1 MNEVPPETLVL
12 VIAKPAGRHSLAAK
26 MDKSQV
32 RYSMHCVDFMTQA
45 SLIGTCDQETCS

>member
-12 VIAKPAGRHSLAAK
+12 VMAKPRGETFIGGESAQA
-26 MDKSQV
+26 QV